1 MNLNAA
7 LADRPGRSDY
17 ARARDSIREIV
28 LSRGAAKSGLMM
40 AK

>member
-7 LADRPGRSDY
+7 LAGQPGRSDY
-17 ARARDSIREIV
+17 VQARDSIREIV
-28 LSRGAAKSGLMM
+28 LSRGAAKSGLIM